1 MPPISSKTF
10 ISRLKKLFKGYTI
23 ELVYVYDDKETLL
36 VNGELIDLLW
46 MPHIKTIFDK
56 EVVNILYGDCKKSIR
71 RLVKKQNRKK
81 INEQY

>member
-1 MPPISSKTF
+1 MSPISSKTF

-46 MPHIKTIFDK
+46 MPHVKTISDK
-56 EVVNILYGDCKKSIR
+56 EVVNVLYSDCKKSIR
-71 RLVKKQNRKK
+71 RIIKKQGRKK
-81 INEQY
+81 TNEL